1 MKARITHMKA
11 PWPEGASVGAVVVFE
26 AGVAPAWA
34 AGKFVEADEGD
45 EPTLVVPAAAPVEAG
60 AATEADQVREE
71 AAQHIATLRN
81 QFAEYAEDMQ
91 AKLTSVTAQAEALQE
106 AKDKAEGKVA
116 ELQASVAALQAEL
129 DKAKTDPGT
138 KGKK

>member
-1 MKARITHMKA
+1 MKARITHLKA
-11 PWPEGASVGAVVVFE
+11 PWPEGATVGAVVVFE

-34 AGKFVEADEGD
+34 VGKFAPAEDGD

-60 AATEADQVREE
+60 QVSEADQVREE
-71 AAQHIATLRN
+71 ATQHIATLRS

-106 AKDKAEGKVA
+106 AKDQAEAKVV
-116 ELQASVAALQAEL
+116 ELQAAVTALQARL
-129 DKAKTDPGT
+129 DKAKADQGS
-138 KGKK
+138 KGKN